1 LKTTPTT
8 HTFIYSKGD
17 PPVEYSSVNELIDK
31 SMENKRYERPYEYR
45 FVWSILYPIVKF
57 TSREDRKR
65 IRILDVGGAESYLS
79 KMLSE
84 LGFDVTVIDIND
96 FDYGN
101 ARFIKANLLDYEFP
115 GEYFDL
121 ILAVSTIE
129 HVGLPCY
136 GQDKIV
142 LDGDKIVA
150 DKIHRWLKRSGL
162 AIVTVPYGIPHHP
175 PTFERVYTMP
185 ELKQLFPE
193 EKWEWILAIFACD
206 PLFNGMSWM
215 WCSEIQSR
223 HTDACCMMLLRK
235 R

>member
-1 LKTTPTT
+1 M
-8 HTFIYSKGD
+8 S
-17 PPVEYSSVNELIDK
+17 VEELVNK
-31 SMENKRYERPYEYR
+31 SMGNSLYERPFEYR
-45 FVWSILYPIVKF
+45 FVWAILYPILKF
-57 TSREDRKR
+57 TRPEDRKK

-79 KMLSE
+79 KILSE

-96 FDYGN
+96 YDYGK
-101 ARFIKANLLDYEFP
+101 AKFIKANLLDYEFP
-115 GEYFDL
+115 GEYFDI
-121 ILAVSTIE
+121 ILAISTIE

-150 DKIHRWLKRSGL
+150 DKIYRWLKKDGL
-162 AIVTVPYGIPHHP
+162 AVITVPYGIPHHP

-193 EKWEWILAIFACD
+193 EKWEWILTVFACD
-206 PLFNGMSWM
+206 PMLNGMSWR
-215 WCSEIQSR
+215 WCSEQESIS
-223 HTDACCMMLLRK
+223 TDAACMMLLRK